1 MKQLQFDADV
11 LPNRTLSASRTPH
24 TASQNDTLQPR
35 IVSLLLGLTMRD
47 WLCDADKEFLD
58 DLVCDPELVFLIKQG
73 VCLHPE
79 GAQFIPVEQI
89 ESSHRMAGNA
99 VFAQRH
105 TISRGHEHT
114 TLRIR
119 SANVGHIAGPELILG
134 VLGRLHREDQSL
146 ADHRFESLVEAFRR
160 AQNSLESL
168 VASLNPVV
176 PQGQPALFV
185 NRCSGR
191 IIGLNASAH
200 ETLDIPEEEVIG
212 LEYGRAREFLASTL
226 ADKILKIK
234 NVSHDGLELAV
245 IMILSEPEPEP
256 AVPAIASA
264 PTIGF
269 IQTIRN
275 KVSSISSA
283 ALHLETIL
291 GNNPGN
297 SVSELIQIIR
307 EETADLDRHAW
318 RQELIT
324 RYDQL
329 PGVETNPVA
338 ELKSAIDLVSAFRN
352 KCRIMLFEDAIDGC
366 RFLCPRSSM
375 LLLFESVLRSHL
387 TANHDQIESRITVRC
402 AKSDGN
408 IAVIFQTKHH
418 DSNGELAFHPDWLD
432 YLHHLA
438 AAMSLK
444 VTHAVDAAA
453 NTLKTQVSTK

>member
-1 MKQLQFDADV
+1 MKQFQFDEDV

-24 TASQNDTLQPR
+24 TALQHDRLQPR

-58 DLVCDPELVFLIKQG
+58 DLVCDPELVFLIKRG

-105 TISRGHEHT
+105 TINRGHEHT

-119 SANVGHIAGPELILG
+119 SANVGHPAGPELILG
-134 VLGRLHREDQSL
+134 VLGRSHRDDQSL
-146 ADHRFESLVEAFRR
+146 ADHRFEALVEAFRL
-160 AQNSLESL
+160 AQNSLEALTSSL
-168 VASLNPVV
+168 APLLPE
-176 PQGQPALFV
+176 GQPALFV
-185 NRCSGR
+185 NRSSGR

-200 ETLDIPEEEVIG
+200 DTLAINEADVVG
-212 LEYGRAREFLASTL
+212 LEYGQAREFLSTTL

-234 NVSHDGLELAV
+234 NIRHDGLDLAIVMILAEPEPVSHDLHTE
-245 IMILSEPEPEP
+245 
-256 AVPAIASA
+256 

-283 ALHLETIL
+283 AQHLESIL

-324 RYDQL
+324 RYDEL
-329 PGVETNPVA
+329 PGVETNPVV

-402 AKSDGN
+402 AKSEGN
-408 IAVIFQTKHH
+408 VAVIFQTKHH
-418 DSNGELAFHPDWLD
+418 ESIGELTFHPDWLD
-432 YLHHLA
+432 YLHRLA

-444 VTHAVDAAA
+444 VTHAVDAAT